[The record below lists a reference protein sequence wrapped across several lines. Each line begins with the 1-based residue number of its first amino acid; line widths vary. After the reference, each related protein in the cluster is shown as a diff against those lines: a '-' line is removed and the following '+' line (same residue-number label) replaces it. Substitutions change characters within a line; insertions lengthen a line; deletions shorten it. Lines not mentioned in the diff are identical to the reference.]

1 MSPKHTAGPWTA
13 CTNHA
18 WGKLADIRT
27 ESGDAI
33 AFCQTLIESDARLIA
48 AAPELLTALEDCI
61 AVMTN
66 ELCGLSVIQ
75 PELAAARAAI
85 AKATGEE
92 EAQ

>member
-48 AAPELLTALEDCI
+48 AAPELLTHLSRVVSQFNALE
-61 AVMTN
+61 N
-66 ELCGLSVIQ
+66 NLSEADILVIG
-75 PELAAARAAI
+75 EAKAAI
-85 AKATGEE
+85 AKAIGKTP
-92 EAQ
+92 